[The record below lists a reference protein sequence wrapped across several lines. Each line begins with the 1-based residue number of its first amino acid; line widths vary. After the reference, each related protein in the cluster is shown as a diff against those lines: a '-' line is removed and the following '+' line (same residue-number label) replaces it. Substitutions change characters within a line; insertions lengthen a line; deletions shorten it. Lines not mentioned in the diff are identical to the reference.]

1 MKVKV
6 MDYTWFMKIKCMD
19 YGSLRV
25 KTNTAWERPKT
36 PVNSIHFPCIL
47 LHEIHE
53 IDNMVLKMKAMHFM
67 DHAVLVIVMM
77 VST

>member
-1 MKVKV
+1 

-36 PVNSIHFPCIL
+36 LVNSIHFPCIL

-53 IDNMVLKMKAMHFM
+53 IDNMVLKVKAMHFM
-67 DHAVLVIVMM
+67 GHAVLVIDMM
-77 VST
+77 VLT

>member
-1 MKVKV
+1 

-36 PVNSIHFPCIL
+36 LVNSIHFPCIL

-53 IDNMVLKMKAMHFM
+53 IDNMVLKVRAMHFM
-67 DHAVLVIVMM
+67 GHAVLVIAMM
-77 VST
+77 VLT

>member
-1 MKVKV
+1 

-25 KTNTAWERPKT
+25 KSNTAWERPKT
-36 PVNSIHFPCIL
+36 LVNSIHFPCIL

-53 IDNMVLKMKAMHFM
+53 IDKMVLKVKAIHFM
-67 DHAVLVIVMM
+67 GHAVLVIVMM
-77 VST
+77 VLT